1 MSFVSYAQNFED
13 VILWRALKHV
23 EQGFYIDAGAWSPD
37 ADSVT
42 KAFYERN
49 WHGINIE
56 PNPEF
61 YRQLQDRRP
70 RDINLQVALSD
81 KAGELPMNFL
91 SNPGLSTLDDSIA
104 AKHKKTGWDVERLSV
119 TVSTLASVWQENVP
133 GTQDVHFLKIDV
145 EGFEEAV
152 LKGNDWSKFRPWII
166 VIEATLPMSQVENH
180 ETWEHILIAAD
191 YIFAYAD
198 GLNRFYVAEE
208 HNELL
213 ASFNYPPNVF
223 DCFNL
228 SVVKE
233 TEDWAKKADVRA
245 NEAEARANKAE
256 VRANE
261 AEVRA
266 NEAERNYNSVLNSA
280 SWRITKPLRWISA
293 TSCRLVSRTIKIRSS
308 IVPAFKRA
316 RETLRQKWK
325 SSTLPNRFTK
335 FAARWRHFVRVD
347 RGNATHN
354 KSTSWAE
361 LTSKDEHDC
370 PSRESLITLPANA
383 RYIYKSL
390 KDEIESRTG

>member
-223 DCFNL
+223 DEFLLNTQR
-228 SVVKE
+228 V
-233 TEDWAKKADVRA
+233 
-245 NEAEARANKAE
+245 AENRANKAE
-256 VRANE
+256 IRANQAE
-261 AEVRA
+261 ARA
-266 NEAERNYNSVLNSA
+266 DQAEAQATQAEAAIHVMLNSI
-280 SWRITKPLRWISA
+280 SWRLTSPLRWIST
-293 TSCRLVSRTIKIRSS
+293 TSQGLVSRFLKLKQKKQYSK
-308 IVPAFKRA
+308 PACHSRQWPWFIGKFLSLFIFKEKTSELAHLSPHA
-316 RETLRQKWK
+316 RQIY
-325 SSTLPNRFTK
+325 
-335 FAARWRHFVRVD
+335 
-347 RGNATHN
+347 
-354 KSTSWAE
+354 AE
-361 LTSKDEHDC
+361 LK
-370 PSRESLITLPANA
+370 AA
-383 RYIYKSL
+383 
-390 KDEIESRTG
+390 IESNSKK